1 MKKKSSLKKTVSSPN
16 GSLILFVFPFL
27 LLFMVFFFIPFLY
40 GFFMSFTNSNGFT
53 PAFDFVGI
61 KNYVEMFLEDPKF
74 YNSLGLTIL
83 FSLVSVVLGNVLAM
97 ILAFA
102 IESGAKLKNMF
113 RTMYFLPYVFAL
125 VIVGFTWK
133 FIFTQFLPQAG
144 NLLHLGILNQDWI
157 GSPGLAIWSAI
168 IMQIWY
174 NIGYY
179 LVIYIAGI
187 QAVDT
192 SMMEAARIDGAGT
205 WNLYVK
211 VMIPLLIPSI
221 TVCAFTGIASSFK
234 AFDSILSLTGG
245 GPGFATEVLALN
257 IYYDSM
263 GDAQRYGYGMAKAM
277 VLALIIFVITM
288 IQLKFFQKREV
299 EA

>member
-1 MKKKSSLKKTVSSPN
+1 MEKKSVFRKFAKSKN
-16 GSLILFVFPFL
+16 GSLFLFILPFL
-27 LLFMVFFFIPFLY
+27 TLFLIFFFIPLMY

-53 PAFDFVGI
+53 PLYEFVGL
-61 KNYVEMFLEDPKF
+61 KNYVELFTEDPGF
-74 YNSLGLTIL
+74 YNSLWLTFL
-83 FSLVSVVLGNVLAM
+83 FAFVSVVLGNVLAL
-97 ILAFA
+97 ILAFV
-102 IESGAKLKNMF
+102 IESGIKFKNLF

-125 VIVGFTWK
+125 VIIGFTWK
-133 FIFTQFLPQAG
+133 FIFTQFLPQIG
-144 NLLHLGILNQDWI
+144 GVLHLDFLVQDWI
-157 GSPGLAIWSAI
+157 GSPTLAIWSAI
-168 IMQIWY
+168 LMQIWY

-187 QAVDT
+187 QAID
-192 SMMEAARIDGAGT
+192 SSLIKAARIDGANT
-205 WNLYVK
+205 WKLYTR

-221 TVCAFTGIASSFK
+221 TICAFTGIASSFK

-277 VLALIIFVITM
+277 VLAVIIFIITM
-288 IQLKFFQKREV
+288 IQMKYFKNKEV
-299 EA
+299 EV